1 MARPDY
7 DFAVIGG
14 GFYGC
19 CLALLLRSISDRVV
33 VLEAGEGLLDRAS
46 RVNQARIHTGFHYPR
61 SFLTALRSMVLHRRF
76 ALDFPEAVVDDFEML
91 YAIARRRSKVSA
103 ARFLRMFEDLRAPIV
118 PAGRQEA
125 ALFSTELVE
134 AVFNAREWAFDYRA
148 LRDRLVEQL
157 DRHRVEIRF
166 GTMVERLE
174 PRAEGVGISVSGG
187 AGFTAGTVFNVTY
200 AMLNAVLRASG
211 ISTLALKHEFVEIA
225 LAVPPEDLRGR
236 AVTVM
241 DGPFFSMMP
250 YPSVGLYSLTHVRY
264 TPHYSW
270 LDGNVAAT
278 PYELAERL
286 PRASRWRH
294 MMMDARRYMP
304 CLGGLDWQSSLF
316 DVKTLL
322 LKNERNDGRPILFHR
337 HPDAPNVISV
347 LGGKIDNVYDLF
359 EALPLEDS
367 RWRRADLSCLLP
379 GASAARIA

>member
-33 VLEAGEGLLDRAS
+33 VVEAGEGLLERAS

-76 ALDFPEAVVDDFEML
+76 ALDFPEAVVDDFTML

-103 ARFLRMFEDLRAPIV
+103 ARFLRMFEDLGAPIV
-118 PAGRQEA
+118 PAGRQES
-125 ALFSTELVE
+125 ALFSPELVE

-148 LRDRLVEQL
+148 LRERLTEQL
-157 DRHRVEIRF
+157 DRNKVEIRY
-166 GTMVERLE
+166 GAMVDRLE
-174 PRAEGVGISVSGG
+174 PGPEAVGVSLSNGTN
-187 AGFTAGTVFNVTY
+187 FTAGTVFNVTY
-200 AMLNAVLRASG
+200 AMLNAVLRESG

-225 LAVPPEDLRGR
+225 LALPPEELKGR

-250 YPSVGLYSLTHVRY
+250 YPSVNLYSLTHVRY

-270 LDGNVAAT
+270 LDGNVTAT

-304 CLGGLDWQSSLF
+304 CLGGLEWQSSLF

-359 EALPLEDS
+359 EALPLEDA
-367 RWRRADLSCLLP
+367 RWRRVDLSCLLP
-379 GASAARIA
+379 GAAAARIA